1 MRAEPRL
8 TRDVDVAVAALDDR
22 AAEAVVNQLLGRG
35 YQVLAV
41 LEQEQAGRLAT
52 VRLRPTA
59 LGRGLV
65 VVDLLFASSGIEPEL
80 VHDAELLPLLAN
92 LQVPVARIGHLMALK
107 LLARDDRQRPQDLDD
122 LLALRAVGSKQEID
136 RARHAVALIEA
147 RGFHRGRALSSALE
161 DLLSS
166 SAG

>member
-1 MRAEPRL
+1 
-8 TRDVDVAVAALDDR
+8 
-22 AAEAVVNQLLGRG
+22 
-35 YQVLAV
+35 
-41 LEQEQAGRLAT
+41 
-52 VRLRPTA
+52 
-59 LGRGLV
+59 
-65 VVDLLFASSGIEPEL
+65 
-80 VHDAELLPLLAN
+80 
-92 LQVPVARIGHLMALK
+92 MALK